1 MAFKMK
7 GSPLHRNFGI
17 SKSPSKQLVEP
28 DPIQIIDPIESDA
41 TNIYIDPLDQLSE
54 EEREEIMRQGESD
67 ARLKKKAE
75 YNSEAS
81 DKHIESGAHAD
92 HHMMFSMGDWIH
104 SPNDKIEMEKEE
116 AAGKGHEHHHISSEE
131 SGRLDEIE
139 EQRQTGKPLKMKSPM
154 KQNVQK
160 QQEQYKEEEDPRY
173 RSDTKWW
180 EGKRELRKSKHGWKP
195 APWAIDET
203 PKGRPTKMKSP
214 LQQGVL
220 TCPECGMQIEDSE
233 GGGEAMMQHITDDH
247 FGGSTGGGTPGY
259 INIHNPG
266 GWEPGDP
273 VGPAATKED
282 KTPRL
287 NTPN

>member
-7 GSPLHRNFGI
+7 GHSLPGINQRSKSPAKHPHLSKANHSLRSHVDNFKRGFSDQASKPI
-17 SKSPSKQLVEP
+17 KENLPFVGKSPSKQLVEP
-28 DPIQIIDPIESDA
+28 DPTQFPDPTASDA
-41 TNIYIDPLDQLSE
+41 TSVYIDPLDQLSE
-54 EEREEIMRQGESD
+54 EEREEIMSKGESD
-67 ARLKKKAE
+67 ARLKNKAE
-75 YNSEAS
+75 ANTEAS
-81 DKHIESGAHAD
+81 DEHINEGSHAD

-104 SPNDKIEMEKEE
+104 SPNDKIRMEREE
-116 AAGKGHEHHHISSEE
+116 AVGLGHEHHHISPEE

-139 EQRQTGKPLKMKSPM
+139 EQRQTGNPL
-154 KQNVQK
+154 Q
-160 QQEQYKEEEDPRY
+160 
-173 RSDTKWW
+173 
-180 EGKRELRKSKHGWKP
+180 
-195 APWAIDET
+195 
-203 PKGRPTKMKSP
+203 MKSP

-233 GGGEAMMQHITDDH
+233 GGGEAMMQHIMDDH